1 MPSIEHGLKLLGIGA
16 IVVFLGGFMLASYLR
31 KRRLRWTW
39 ASLGFPGAYILLGPK
54 NLYILPLWG
63 ACLVACLLGA
73 GWHNK
78 DLDHGADFAEAAR
91 ARLGIRGVIRRTL
104 ARRALRRTGWLKDGS
119 LVVGKDAR
127 GMPVSIPV
135 GYDSGSHTLVVGATG
150 SGKTVSE
157 AWIAARL
164 IERFHGAVVID
175 PKGDE
180 LLREQL
186 MLAAQRRGAAFREW
200 TPEGP
205 HAYNPYANGSET
217 EIADKALSGETFTE
231 PHYLRQAQRYLGHA
245 VRAMQSA
252 GVAVTPASL
261 MAHLDP
267 REVELSA
274 RSLPEHEAAET
285 QSYLDSL
292 TERQKRDLAGVRD
305 RLSILAESD
314 VRGWLEPKEIRGS
327 LNIQT
332 SVERRDVVY
341 FRLDSDRR
349 PLLAAMLAAAIVSD
363 LIALVAH
370 QQRNPVPTVVM
381 IDEFSAVAAEHTAR
395 LFGRAR
401 SAGISLIL
409 GTQELADLKSVGDG
423 ALREQTLGNVAS
435 VIAHRQ
441 NVPESAELIAAM
453 AGTAPVWVTT
463 QQTEDR
469 LLGSGPSGR
478 GSRRRGYEY
487 EIHPSRVKTL
497 QTGRAVVITPGSG
510 RPTVARICHPSEADR
525 MREPGTHSSAS
536 SPLPSLR
543 QFARRLAAT
552 ARPRLARFAR
562 PFRSHRRRLF
572 NRTTTT
578 RSTRRNS

>member
-1 MPSIEHGLKLLGIGA
+1 MPSIEHGLKLLGVGA
-16 IVVFLGGFMLASYLR
+16 VLVFLGGFMLASALR
-31 KRRLRWTW
+31 KRGLRWTW
-39 ASLGFPGAYILLGPK
+39 ASLGFPGAYLILGPR
-54 NLYILPLWG
+54 NLYVLPLWG
-63 ACLVACLLGA
+63 ACVLACLLGA

-91 ARLGIRGVIRRTL
+91 ARLGIRGLIRRSL
-104 ARRALRRTGWLKDGS
+104 ARRALRQTGWLRDGE
-119 LVVGKDAR
+119 LVVGADVQ

-135 GYDSGSHTLVVGATG
+135 GYESGSHTLVVGATG

-164 IERFHGAVVID
+164 IERLHGAVVID

-186 MLAAQRRGAAFREW
+186 MLAAQRRGARFREW

-205 HAYNPYANGSET
+205 HPYNPYANGSET

-245 VRAMQSA
+245 VRVMQSA

-267 REVELSA
+267 RELEVSA
-274 RSLPEHEAAET
+274 RTLPDAEAAET
-285 QSYLDSL
+285 ERYLDSL

-314 VRGWLEPKEIRGS
+314 VRRWLEPKEIRGT
-327 LNIQT
+327 LDIQN
-332 SVERRDVVY
+332 SVQRRDVIY

-370 QQRNPVPTVVM
+370 QQRNPIPTVVM
-381 IDEFSAVAAEHTAR
+381 IDEFSAVAAEHVAR

-453 AGTAPVWVTT
+453 AGTAPAWVTT

-469 LLGSGPSGR
+469 LIGSGPSGR

-487 EIHPSRVKTL
+487 EIHPSNIKRL
-497 QTGRAVVITPGSG
+497 RTGFAAVITPGAG
-510 RPTVARICHPSEADR
+510 PPVIARMRHPSE
-525 MREPGTHSSAS
+525 
-536 SPLPSLR
+536 
-543 QFARRLAAT
+543 FRL
-552 ARPRLARFAR
+552 
-562 PFRSHRRRLF
+562 
-572 NRTTTT
+572 
-578 RSTRRNS
+578 